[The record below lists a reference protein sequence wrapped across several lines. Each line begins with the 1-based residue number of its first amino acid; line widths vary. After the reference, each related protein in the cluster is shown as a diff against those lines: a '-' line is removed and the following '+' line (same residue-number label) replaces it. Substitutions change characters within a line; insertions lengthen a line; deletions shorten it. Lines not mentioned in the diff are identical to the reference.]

1 MPSDLPLPLPWLI
14 ILAYLA
20 VISLISLIVCIYDK
34 KISKRGNVKLRIP
47 EKALFVWS
55 ALGGSVVMYITMLI
69 IRHKTKHPSF
79 MVGIPV
85 IMVLQAA
92 LIGALLYFGIL
103 PPLF

>member
-1 MPSDLPLPLPWLI
+1 MPSELPLPLPWLI

-47 EKALFVWS
+47 EKTLFVWS

-69 IRHKTKHPSF
+69 IRHKTKHVSF
-79 MVGIPV
+79 MLGIPV
-85 IMVLQAA
+85 IILVQAA
-92 LIGALLYFGIL
+92 LIYLGFHFEFFYF
-103 PPLF
+103 